1 MKPALRVLAAD
12 DELLA
17 RKRLERLLG
26 AMPGVEFLGAC
37 ASAEEL
43 LARLE
48 GEDCDVA
55 VLDIQMPGLTGLEA
69 GALLPDDG
77 PLVIFVT
84 AHEGHALEAFE
95 IGAVDYVVKPVE
107 AARLGRALERAR
119 RRLAPAAPAPAPGAA
134 GGAAAGGAERL
145 PLETARGVLLLDP
158 AQITHVELEGALT
171 AVVSLEQGR
180 VLTEASLGK
189 LGDKLA
195 GFERVH
201 RQALVNLARV
211 RRLEPAPGGGYVA
224 HLDGGAAV
232 PVSRAVARRL
242 RRRLG
247 LL

>member
-1 MKPALRVLAAD
+1 VRPVLRVLAAD

-17 RKRLERLLG
+17 RKRLERLIG

-37 ASAEEL
+37 ESAEEL
-43 LARLE
+43 LKRLE
-48 GEDCDVA
+48 DEDCDVV
-55 VLDIQMPGLTGLEA
+55 VLDIRMPGLTGLEA
-69 GALLPDDG
+69 GALLPEGG
-77 PLVIFVT
+77 PLIIFVT

-95 IGAVDYVVKPVE
+95 VGAVDYVVKPVE

-119 RRLAPAAPAPAPGAA
+119 RQLAPAPPGS
-134 GGAAAGGAERL
+134 AERL
-145 PLETARGVLLLDP
+145 AVETAKGVLLLDP
-158 AQITHVELEGALT
+158 SQITHVEVEGALT

-189 LGDKLA
+189 LGAKLG

-211 RRLEPAPGGGYVA
+211 RRLEPLASGGYVA
-224 HLDGGAAV
+224 HLDGGGAV

-247 LL
+247 L

>member
-1 MKPALRVLAAD
+1 VRPALRVLAAD

-17 RKRLERLLG
+17 RRRLERLLG

-37 ASAEEL
+37 ESAEAL

-48 GEDCDVA
+48 DEDCDVV
-55 VLDIQMPGLTGLEA
+55 VLDVRMPGLSGLEA
-69 GALLPDDG
+69 GGLLPEGG

-84 AHEGHALEAFE
+84 AHEDHALAAFE
-95 IGAVDYVVKPVE
+95 VGAVDYVVKPVE
-107 AARLGRALERAR
+107 AARLGRAIERAR
-119 RRLAPAAPAPAPGAA
+119 RQLAPAPPGAA
-134 GGAAAGGAERL
+134 ERL
-145 PLETARGVLLLDP
+145 AVETARGVLLLDP
-158 AQITHVELEGALT
+158 GQITHVEVEGALT
-171 AVVSLEQGR
+171 AVASLEQGR

-189 LGDKLA
+189 LAAKLA

-211 RRLEPAPGGGYVA
+211 RRLEPLASGGYVA
-224 HLDGGAAV
+224 HLDGGGAV

-247 LL
+247 L

>member
-1 MKPALRVLAAD
+1 MRPVLRVLAAD

-17 RKRLERLLG
+17 RKRLERLIG

-37 ASAEEL
+37 ESAEEL
-43 LARLE
+43 LKRLE
-48 GEDCDVA
+48 DEDCDVV
-55 VLDIQMPGLTGLEA
+55 VLDIRMPGLTGLEA
-69 GALLPDDG
+69 GALLPEGG
-77 PLVIFVT
+77 PLIIFVT

-119 RRLAPAAPAPAPGAA
+119 RQLAPAPP
-134 GGAAAGGAERL
+134 GGAERL
-145 PLETARGVLLLDP
+145 AVETAKGVLLLDP
-158 AQITHVELEGALT
+158 SQITHVEVEGALT

-189 LGDKLA
+189 LGSKLG

-211 RRLEPAPGGGYVA
+211 RRLEPLTSGGYVA
-224 HLDGGAAV
+224 HLDGGGAV

-247 LL
+247 L

>member
-1 MKPALRVLAAD
+1 VKPALRVLAAD

-43 LARLE
+43 LARLDV
-48 GEDCDVA
+48 EDCDVA

-69 GALLPDDG
+69 GALLPEDG

-107 AARLGRALERAR
+107 AARLSRAIERAR
-119 RRLAPAAPAPAPGAA
+119 RRLTPETAPGPAAVGV
-134 GGAAAGGAERL
+134 ERL
-145 PLETARGVLLLDP
+145 PLETSQGVLLLDP
-158 AQITHVELEGALT
+158 AQITHVEIEGALT

-189 LGDKLA
+189 LSDKLA

-211 RRLEPAPGGGYVA
+211 RRLEPAPSGGYVA
-224 HLDGGAAV
+224 HLDGDAAV